1 LRRALESFAEMRDIH
16 PIRRILIA
24 NRGEIAIRVIRAC
37 REMDISPI
45 SIFSEVDR
53 TALHVLMADEAY
65 PLGGSAPAESY
76 LNQARILEIART
88 ARADAI
94 HPGYGFLAENPAFAN
109 RVEEAGIAFIGP
121 SSRAITLMGD
131 KTEARKT
138 ARRLGVRTIRG
149 TFEPLKDEAEAL
161 QRASE
166 IGFPLLLK
174 AAAGG
179 GGKGMRVV
187 RSASDMASSFRAAQS
202 EAKTA
207 FGDARVYIEQYLESP
222 RHIEVQ
228 VLADRQGNTVYLGER
243 ECTIQRRHQKVI
255 EESPSAAVDDALRRT
270 LGEAAVALAKAAG
283 YTNAGT
289 MEFLVDQG
297 RNYHFLEMN
306 TRLQVEHPVT
316 ESTTG
321 IDLVKEQIC
330 IAEGRELSFTQA
342 DVSMRGHA
350 IECRICAEDPE
361 NNFLPST
368 GILARYRPPE
378 GRIRVENG
386 FRQGDEVSVYYDS
399 LLAKV
404 IATGVTRI
412 DAIATM
418 KRALGEFS
426 IEGVKST
433 VPFCLFVMNHPA
445 FTSGNIDTG
454 FVDKHYSTA
463 ERPLDADQV
472 LAAAVTATLLTNT
485 RESEP
490 GRPVN
495 HDKSQ
500 NNWKLRRQEL
510 LQ

>member
-1 LRRALESFAEMRDIH
+1 MNDIR

-45 SIFSEVDR
+45 SVFSDVDR
-53 TALHVLMADEAY
+53 TALHVLLADEAY

-76 LNQARILEIART
+76 LNQTKILEIARI

-109 RVEEAGIAFIGP
+109 RVEEGGIAFIGP
-121 SSRAITLMGD
+121 SSRSITLMGD

-138 ARRLGVRTIRG
+138 AQRLGVRTIRG
-149 TFEPLKDEAEAL
+149 TFEPLRDEAEAL

-179 GGKGMRVV
+179 GGKGMRIV
-187 RSASDMASSFRAAQS
+187 RSPSEMASAFRGAQS

-207 FGDARVYIEQYLESP
+207 FGDARIYIEQYLESP

-243 ECTIQRRHQKVI
+243 ECSIQRRHQKVI
-255 EESPSAAVDDALRRT
+255 EESPSTAVDDELRRA

-297 RNYHFLEMN
+297 HNFHFLEMN

-321 IDLVKEQIC
+321 IDLVKEQISV
-330 IAEGRELSFTQA
+330 AEGRELSFGQA
-342 DVSMRGHA
+342 DVSLRGHA

-368 GILARYRPPE
+368 GLLARYRPPE

-386 FRQGDEVSVYYDS
+386 YRQGDEVSVYYDS

-404 IATGVTRI
+404 IASGITRD
-412 DAIATM
+412 DAIGTM

-433 VPFCLFVMNHPA
+433 VPFCQFVMNHPA
-445 FTSGNIDTG
+445 FISGDIHTG
-454 FVDKHYSTA
+454 FVDRHYATA
-463 ERPLDADQV
+463 QLPEDANQV
-472 LAAAVTATLLTNT
+472 LAAAVTATLLTDT
-485 RESEP
+485 TTSTAARSL
-490 GRPVN
+490 N
-495 HDKSQ
+495 HDKSK